1 MIQPT
6 DQIVAAWGEYHKRS
20 RLVFV
25 VVRDPATGELREESI
40 QPEELNNDM
49 DVLLN
54 ASAAVADSMK
64 LAVQK
69 WQKDKKRKARMAE
82 YEPPGED
89 VVTVGDL
96 MGLKRV

>member
-1 MIQPT
+1 MTEQ
-6 DQIVAAWGEYHKRS
+6 E
-20 RLVFV
+20 
-25 VVRDPATGELREESI
+25 

-69 WQKDKKRKARMAE
+69 WQKDKKRKARMADFE
-82 YEPPGED
+82 QPGENT
-89 VVTVGDL
+89 VTVGDL
-96 MGLKRV
+96 IGLRRV